1 MISAIDYWFSAK
13 ICQNVNDKVLIRQPK
28 IPYTIVAGV
37 VIRST
42 LPENAL
48 FGDYMKKSV
57 NILKNSQINKQN
69 AHNEKS
75 SERVFLSRLVTPFST
90 GSHTLISPGPR
101 LAHRW

>member
-28 IPYTIVAGV
+28 ISYTIVNVG

-42 LPENAL
+42 PPGNAL
-48 FGDYMKKSV
+48 FADYIKKSV

-75 SERVFLSRLVTPFST
+75 SERVFFIKTCGTLLHRQPYPHFTSTP
-90 GSHTLISPGPR
+90 IGP
-101 LAHRW
+101 